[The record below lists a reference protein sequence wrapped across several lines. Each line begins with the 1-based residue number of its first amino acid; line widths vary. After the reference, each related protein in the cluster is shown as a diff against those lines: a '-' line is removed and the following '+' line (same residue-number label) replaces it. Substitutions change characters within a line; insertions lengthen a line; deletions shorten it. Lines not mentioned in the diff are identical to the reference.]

1 MKKPYTNRQVF
12 SRQELF
18 VHYKLSDKSDAVR
31 RYALARLIN
40 GGIISRIGRDQY
52 CLKDSLP
59 KKYNYVHLY
68 SDYAIEIA
76 KLLCEKYP
84 ILDWCLFETTSLNEF
99 MNHQIA
105 KNTLF
110 VEAEPMIVES
120 VYETLRGKYAEKVL
134 VKPGPKDIDYYW
146 ADSTIIVMRLVSE
159 APKDSNV
166 PYGTTLEKMLVDLF
180 ANKVLM
186 NMISRSEYTVILED
200 AFQRYNIDEIK
211 MFRYARRRNAEKR
224 MKEYIRQNT
233 RVKLMTD

>member
-1 MKKPYTNRQVF
+1 MKQSYTSRQIF

-18 VHYKLSDKSDAVR
+18 VQYKLFSKSDAAR

-40 GGIISRIGRDQY
+40 SGVVSRVGRDQY
-52 CLKDSLP
+52 CLKDGLP
-59 KKYNYVHLY
+59 KKYEYVHQY
-68 SDYAIEIA
+68 SDYALEIA
-76 KLLCEKYP
+76 KLLCDKYP
-84 ILDWCLFETTSLNEF
+84 LLDWRLFEMTSLNEF

-105 KNTLF
+105 QNTVF

-120 VYETLRGKYAEKVL
+120 VYETLRVKYAERVM
-134 VKPGPKDIDYYW
+134 VKPRPRDLDYYW
-146 ADSTIIVMRLVSE
+146 ANNTIIVMRLVSE
-159 APKDSNV
+159 APKDSKV

-186 NMISRSEYTVILED
+186 DMISQSEYTVIFED
-200 AFQRYNIDEIK
+200 AFERYNIDEIK

-233 RVKLMTD
+233 HVKLMTD